1 MKTDENLTWMTFM
14 IIYKKK
20 FCKRKLG
27 SKMLQHLTQFR
38 LQKNRTLERDNI
50 SVTIY
55 ELYCKNY
62 LNLSYAK
69 INSLTWSKKLS
80 SMLARANSNFTTNHF
95 NKKNI
100 KRNYDFLATLTIPV
114 SVSMTHVTLSPLLRF
129 KKSLTVAGIVV
140 VIDPATDC
148 IFVSYFICIPPIYAI
163 HYINMYIYLFTNIYK
178 FLKVIL
184 YRNLYILISS

>member
-1 MKTDENLTWMTFM
+1 MDENLTWMTFM
-14 IIYKKK
+14 IIYKKSFVK
-20 FCKRKLG
+20 ENWGQRCCSISPNFGYKKIE
-27 SKMLQHLTQFR
+27 H
-38 LQKNRTLERDNI
+38 LERDNI

-62 LNLSYAK
+62 LNLSYTK

-80 SMLARANSNFTTNHF
+80 SMLARANSNFTIN
-95 NKKNI
+95 NQIKKII
-100 KRNYDFLATLTIPV
+100 KRNYDFLFTLTIPV
-114 SVSMTHVTLSPLLRF
+114 SVSITQVTVSPLLKF

-140 VIDPATDC
+140 VIEPATDC

-163 HYINMYIYLFTNIYK
+163 HYINTYIYLFTNIYK

-184 YRNLYILISS
+184 YRNLYILISSK

>member
-1 MKTDENLTWMTFM
+1 
-14 IIYKKK
+14 
-20 FCKRKLG
+20 
-27 SKMLQHLTQFR
+27 
-38 LQKNRTLERDNI
+38 
-50 SVTIY
+50 
-55 ELYCKNY
+55 
-62 LNLSYAK
+62 
-69 INSLTWSKKLS
+69 
-80 SMLARANSNFTTNHF
+80 MLARANSNFTTNHF

-148 IFVSYFICIPPIYAI
+148 IFVSYLICIPPIYAI
-163 HYINMYIYLFTNIYK
+163 HYINMYIYLFTNIYN
-178 FLKVIL
+178 FLKDLL